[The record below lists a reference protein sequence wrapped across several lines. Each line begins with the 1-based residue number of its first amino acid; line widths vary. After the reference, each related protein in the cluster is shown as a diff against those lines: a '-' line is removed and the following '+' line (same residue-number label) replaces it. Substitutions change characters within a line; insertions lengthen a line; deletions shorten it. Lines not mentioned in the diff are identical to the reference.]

1 MAWNTREGCTR
12 QPHLAW
18 GRLAAAVLGAAVLV
32 GSASVSASASTDAT
46 TSSAPATASQAASS
60 TQTPPIYEVKTG
72 KVKGLGKV
80 LVDGQGLT
88 LYLFVPDKHSG
99 HSTCYGK
106 CADGWPP
113 LLLPTGASSP
123 VAGSGVKKS
132 LLGTTRRKDGTV
144 QITYNK
150 WPLYTWVIDSAPGDA
165 TGQGINNLGGGWYVL
180 SPSGAAIT
188 KR

>member
-18 GRLAAAVLGAAVLV
+18 GRLAAVVLGAAALV

-165 TGQGINNLGGGWYVL
+165 TGQGINNLGGVWYVL